1 MPAADWLLLAAEEER
16 NVLIPAVY
24 ELVWGTLSFI
34 IFLAVMAKFVMPR
47 ARQMLQERTEGIE
60 GKLEQAER
68 DRQEAENLLAQYRS
82 QLEEARDEA
91 QQLRDDARAQ
101 GENIRQELRSS
112 AEAEQRRILEQGEAQ
127 LAAERQQTL
136 NALRREVGEIAV
148 ALAGRIVGE
157 SLEDDARQRR
167 TVDRFLDQLDGME
180 GAESDGGAGSSGE
193 GSSSSGGSSED
204 SSGSGSSR
212 IDTAPTATLPRTDT
226 EG

>member
-1 MPAADWLLLAAEEER
+1 MPSADSLLLAAER
-16 NVLIPAVY
+16 SVLIPATY

-34 IFLAVMAKFVMPR
+34 VFLTVMAKFVMPR

-82 QLEEARDEA
+82 QLDEARDEA
-91 QQLRDDARAQ
+91 QKLRDDARAQ
-101 GENIRQELRSS
+101 GENIRADLRAS

-148 ALAGRIVGE
+148 SLASRIVGE

-180 GAESDGGAGSSGE
+180 GAESDGGAE
-193 GSSSSGGSSED
+193 GASEGGAGGQGGSSRVD
-204 SSGSGSSR
+204 VAP
-212 IDTAPTATLPRTDT
+212 TAPTATLPRTDP

>member
-1 MPAADWLLLAAEEER
+1 MPAAEWLPLAAER
-16 NVLIPAVY
+16 SVLIPATY
-24 ELVWGTLSFI
+24 ELVWGTISFLV
-34 IFLAVMAKFVMPR
+34 FLTVMAKFVLPR
-47 ARQMLQERTEGIE
+47 ARQMLQERSEGIE

-68 DRQEAENLLAQYRS
+68 DRQEAQNLLAQYRS

-101 GENIRQELRSS
+101 GENIRAELRAS

-136 NALRREVGEIAV
+136 NALRREVGDIAV
-148 ALAGRIVGE
+148 SLASRIVGE

-180 GAESDGGAGSSGE
+180 GAESDGSSE
-193 GSSSSGGSSED
+193 SSSEGGGSGGQGGSSRVE
-204 SSGSGSSR
+204 
-212 IDTAPTATLPRTDT
+212 TTPTAVLPRTDS
-226 EG
+226 ES